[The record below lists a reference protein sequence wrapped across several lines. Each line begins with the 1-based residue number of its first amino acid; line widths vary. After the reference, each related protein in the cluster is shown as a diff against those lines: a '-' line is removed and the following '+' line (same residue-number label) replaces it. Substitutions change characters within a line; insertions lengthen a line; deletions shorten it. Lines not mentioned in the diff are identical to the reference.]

1 MSFSVERF
9 DFREESLAEHERT
22 QVMLQNWPVVYV
34 LNNRSDVYVGES
46 LSASLRM
53 RQHLASASK
62 ANFQVVRVILEE
74 TFNKSVC
81 LDLESHLIRWFSGDG
96 VYQIR
101 NRNDGV
107 TNSNYYRRSEYRE
120 TFEDIFESLRTS
132 EHLFTR
138 TVPQIENTELFKYSP
153 FKSLSHDQA
162 IAVEDILEGLF
173 ADLEEKAQEIR
184 VLQDTESLPTSSF
197 GEVGS
202 NQVSVIQ
209 GSAGTG
215 KTIVAVYLLKLLC
228 DIRDHDP
235 ADVMDAD
242 SVFSDFYARGHAEH
256 LQGMRLGMV
265 VPQQSLRKTI
275 QRVFKQI
282 SGMRDIQVMTPFEVG
297 AAADDFDLL
306 IVDEAHRLNQ
316 RANQASGTMNTKFAA
331 INETLFG
338 EDRTSYT
345 QLDWIRAKS
354 RYSLLMLDQTQTV
367 RPADLPV
374 ATTDKLVRQAR
385 DAHRFYPLQTQM
397 RIREGEDYL
406 GYVKAVLSN
415 DPPTEAQTFQDY
427 DLRLWTDFEAM
438 RGAIMDLNQQYGL
451 CRMAAGFAWE
461 WKSKKDKTV
470 HDIEIDGVRLRWNST
485 QVDWISTE
493 ESVQEMGSIHTL
505 QGYDLNW
512 AGVVIGPDIRFDE
525 VEQKIYFKRES
536 YFDKK
541 GRENNPKL
549 GLVYT
554 DEQLMRY
561 VLNAYHVLLTR
572 GIRGTYVYAWDPAL
586 RNYLSKF
593 FPPAV

>member
-282 SGMRDIQVMTPFEVG
+282 SGMWDIQVMTPFEVG
-297 AAADDFDLL
+297 GRGGRLRP
-306 IVDEAHRLNQ
+306 AHRRRGTSPEPARESGIRNHEHEIRGHQ
-316 RANQASGTMNTKFAA
+316 RNPLRGGPDVVHA
-331 INETLFG
+331 IG
-338 EDRTSYT
+338 
-345 QLDWIRAKS
+345 LDPR
-354 RYSLLMLDQTQTV
+354 
-367 RPADLPV
+367 
-374 ATTDKLVRQAR
+374 
-385 DAHRFYPLQTQM
+385 
-397 RIREGEDYL
+397 
-406 GYVKAVLSN
+406 
-415 DPPTEAQTFQDY
+415 
-427 DLRLWTDFEAM
+427 
-438 RGAIMDLNQQYGL
+438 
-451 CRMAAGFAWE
+451 
-461 WKSKKDKTV
+461 
-470 HDIEIDGVRLRWNST
+470 
-485 QVDWISTE
+485 E
-493 ESVQEMGSIHTL
+493 ESVQPPDARPDPDRSPCGSSGGDH
-505 QGYDLNW
+505 
-512 AGVVIGPDIRFDE
+512 
-525 VEQKIYFKRES
+525 
-536 YFDKK
+536 
-541 GRENNPKL
+541 
-549 GLVYT
+549 
-554 DEQLMRY
+554 
-561 VLNAYHVLLTR
+561 
-572 GIRGTYVYAWDPAL
+572 
-586 RNYLSKF
+586 
-593 FPPAV
+593 